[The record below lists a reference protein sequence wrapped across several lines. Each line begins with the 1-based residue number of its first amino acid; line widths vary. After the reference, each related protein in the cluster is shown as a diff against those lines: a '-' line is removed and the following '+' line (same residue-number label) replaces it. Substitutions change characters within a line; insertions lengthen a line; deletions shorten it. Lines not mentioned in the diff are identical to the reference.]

1 MRRKEFLVTDPQELW
16 PVLDAIEWG
25 TLALITPQGTP
36 LQVPLNFV
44 HLEDHL
50 YFHGSPAGE
59 KVATLKQNSAASFL
73 VVDPHALL
81 PSTFFDPGN
90 ACPATQ
96 FFKSVLV
103 KGRVRLVE
111 EAGEKARALQA
122 LMTKLQ
128 PEGGYEAIRAGA
140 PRYQAAL
147 RSVAVIALSMDAV
160 TGKFKLGQ
168 NLSQEWADRI
178 MERLEHRNASQDRRT
193 ADAMKQYRPL
203 GK

>member
-1 MRRKEFLVTDPQELW
+1 MRRKEFEIKDPNGLR
-16 PVLDAIEWG
+16 PILDAIEWG
-25 TLALITPQGTP
+25 VLALVTPQGTP

-44 HLEDHL
+44 RVDSQL
-50 YFHGSPAGE
+50 YFHGSPVGE
-59 KVATLKQNSAASFL
+59 KITTLRQNSAASFL

-81 PSTFFDPGN
+81 PSTFFDPEN

-111 EAGEKARALQA
+111 DLGEKARALQA

-128 PEGGYEAIRAGA
+128 PEGGYEPIAAA
-140 PRYQAAL
+140 SPRYQAAL
-147 RSVAVIALSMDAV
+147 RGDAVIALSMDSL

-168 NLSQEWADRI
+168 NLSQALADRI
-178 MERLEHRNASQDRRT
+178 MEKLEARNGHQDRRT
-193 ADAMKQYRPL
+193 ANAMEQYRPESH
-203 GK
+203 

>member
-1 MRRKEFLVTDPQELW
+1 MRRREFEVTDPEELRS
-16 PVLDAIEWG
+16 VLGAIEWG

-44 HLEDHL
+44 QLGGQL

-59 KVATLKQNSAASFL
+59 KVATLKQNDRASFL
-73 VVDPHALL
+73 VVDPHAFL
-81 PSTFFDPGN
+81 PSSFFDPEN

-103 KGRVRLVE
+103 KGTVRLVE
-111 EAGEKARALQA
+111 DPQEKARALQA
-122 LMTKLQ
+122 LMVKLQ
-128 PEGGYEAIRAGA
+128 PEGGYDPISSEN

-147 RSVAVIALSMDAV
+147 RGVAVIALAMDSV

-168 NLSQEWADRI
+168 NLSPELADRI
-178 MERLEHRNASQDRRT
+178 MEQLEQRQASADCRT
-193 ADAMKQYRPL
+193 ANAMEQYRPPA
-203 GK
+203 K

>member
-1 MRRKEFLVTDPQELW
+1 MRRREFEITDPQELAT
-16 PVLDAIEWG
+16 VLDAIEWG
-25 TLALITPQGTP
+25 TLALVTPQGLP

-44 HLEDHL
+44 RLDGHL

-59 KVATLKQNSAASFL
+59 KVATLRQNGAASFL

-81 PSTFFDPGN
+81 PSYFFDPDN

-103 KGRVRLVE
+103 KGKARLVE
-111 EAGEKARALQA
+111 DLGEKAKALQA
-122 LMTKLQ
+122 LMVKLQ
-128 PEGGYEAIRAGA
+128 PEGKFEPIAVDN

-147 RSVAVIALSMDAV
+147 KGVAVIALSMDAV
-160 TGKFKLGQ
+160 SGKFKLGQ
-168 NLSQEWADRI
+168 NLSTNLAGKVTELLE
-178 MERLEHRNASQDRRT
+178 ERQGPQDPRT
-193 ADAMKQYRPL
+193 IEAMKQYRPS

>member
-1 MRRKEFLVTDPQELW
+1 MRRREFEITAPQELSE
-16 PVLDAIEWG
+16 VLAAIEWG
-25 TLALITPQGTP
+25 SLALITSEGTP

-44 HLEDHL
+44 HLQGQL

-59 KVATLKQNSAASFL
+59 KVATLKRNGAASFL

-81 PSTFFDPGN
+81 PSTFFDPEN

-96 FFKSVLV
+96 FFKSVVV

-111 EAGEKARALQA
+111 DLGEKAQALQA
-122 LMTKLQ
+122 LMVKLQ
-128 PEGGYEAIRAGA
+128 PTGGYDPISAEN

-147 RSVAVIALSMDAV
+147 RGVAVIAMSMDSV

-168 NLSQEWADRI
+168 NLSPELADRI
-178 MERLEHRNASQDRRT
+178 MERLEQRNQHQDCRT
-193 ADAMKQYRPL
+193 SNAMEQYRPSRN
-203 GK
+203 

>member
-1 MRRKEFLVTDPQELW
+1 MRRREFEVTDPNELNV
-16 PVLDAIEWG
+16 VLGAIDWG
-25 TLALITPQGTP
+25 TLALITPAGTP

-44 HLEDHL
+44 HLEGQL

-73 VVDPHALL
+73 VVDAHALL
-81 PSTFFDPGN
+81 PSTFFDSEN

-103 KGRVRLVE
+103 KGQVRLVQDL
-111 EAGEKARALQA
+111 GEKARALQA
-122 LMTKLQ
+122 LMAKLQ
-128 PEGGYEAIRAGA
+128 PQGGYDPIASEN

-147 RSVAVIALSMDAV
+147 RGVAVIAMSMTSV
-160 TGKFKLGQ
+160 SGKWKLGQ
-168 NLSQEWADRI
+168 NLSPELANGI
-178 MERLEHRNASQDRRT
+178 MEKLEQRMAPEDCRT
-193 ADAMKQYRPL
+193 ANAIEQYRPS